1 VQSVAKHYHVAPQS
15 LASANHISVDTPLHA
30 GQVLDVPSPV
40 YYTEV
45 DDKTSD
51 KPQTPQ
57 QKTDAAAKAYQ
68 QALNDGEN
76 AAVVNQ
82 DRARFEAA
90 VQAEINGK
98 VADATQGVP
107 PEYQTPTAQLIKT
120 YGNQIAARY
129 ADKTVK
135 AVAQGTV
142 QQIDLSGQPA
152 EVVQAVLNDP
162 RVQQWIKQAA
172 ADVGKPYD
180 GVTNYANAEQQAPEA
195 AKRLMDTVKGLP
207 PQLAAAVVQQSMPTI
222 KKIAQCEMNYGG
234 QNAWASMQQVVTALG
249 DSPQAQALTAQ
260 IARAYT
266 PQIEK
271 WNGFATQSTQFA
283 VGDGASPALAIAV
296 AQNLKAEGKQDDAVA
311 LLNSATQGVKSL
323 QGKIENDLK
332 DYADLTKELNWLVKN
347 AGPNLTKAQLQKAID
362 NYIKSKGPDFQNK
375 LQDAENKIDADVRAL
390 KTDAALLDNLPP
402 DLKSA
407 APGVQATIKSVLESD
422 KTQSAIEFAA
432 SHDPGIFEGEE
443 GSEFVEVLTELGHK
457 SKDLMP
463 AVAKAYVSG
472 NVIPALSGLNPND
485 PASVA
490 RANRALDDFSAKAS
504 KLFGIPQNEV
514 DENITKLRGIVHTLQ
529 TTKNIDEA
537 VTNIHALDAVKGEL
551 GDLKESTLS
560 EGAAGVAFRS
570 VALGLSGAAFLNSA
584 GKTIDDPN
592 AQNVIGTLAYS
603 VGLAQDSAGFAASV
617 KLLDSE
623 GALGKWGLAAGVA
636 GEFTEKF
643 IGALNVAYYAVGFG
657 EDVSSGNTP
666 KAIFDAAGA
675 GGAALASFGEAV
687 GLGSWAGPVGVG
699 ITVLAAAGIALVEWK
714 DQQNEHSEA
723 AEKFYK
729 GAGIEEDAAKTLSSD
744 AVGEANNLRDSLGLS
759 AEQVQEVAEKHPE
772 LFGAPGYA
780 QSVID
785 VVKACGLKGEDAAG
799 FIDALAKDDPN
810 YVSTFF
816 NLKVAYGSNESTQP
830 LSTAANLVDY
840 VLNGRYP
847 GAKAYLQ
854 AHAPDV
860 TSADGA
866 TRRQADR
873 NYEIARSDSMVQQ
886 ESIANLLKGNSDPG
900 YQAEIIKDMADN
912 GTLDTWVQQIGRQYA
927 YNGWPEAARSA
938 IEAAQNAGVLSPG
951 QAQTYLAEL
960 G

>member
-1 VQSVAKHYHVAPQS
+1 MKAEANS
-15 LASANHISVDTPLHA
+15 LIPGFA
-30 GQVLDVPSPV
+30 GPW
-40 YYTEV
+40 T
-45 DDKTSD
+45 
-51 KPQTPQ
+51 
-57 QKTDAAAKAYQ
+57 AAEK
-68 QALNDGEN
+68 L
-76 AAVVNQ
+76 
-82 DRARFEAA
+82 
-90 VQAEINGK
+90 
-98 VADATQGVP
+98 
-107 PEYQTPTAQLIKT
+107 
-120 YGNQIAARY
+120 
-129 ADKTVK
+129 
-135 AVAQGTV
+135 
-142 QQIDLSGQPA
+142 QQIDLKGQPQ
-152 EVVQAVLNDP
+152 EVVDAVLADP

-172 ADVGKPYD
+172 ADVGKPYE
-180 GVTNYANAEQQAPEA
+180 GVSNYANAEQQAPEA
-195 AKRLMDTVKGLP
+195 AKQLMDTVKGLP

-222 KKIAQCEMNYGG
+222 QKIAQCEMIYGG
-234 QNAWASMQQVVTALG
+234 QNAYSSMQQVVTAMG
-249 DSPQAQALTAQ
+249 DSPQAQSLTTQ
-260 IARAYT
+260 IAQDYT

-296 AQNLKAEGKQDDAVA
+296 AQNLKADGRQGDAVA
-311 LLNSATQGVKSL
+311 LLNSAAQGVKSL

-332 DYADLTKELNWLVKN
+332 GYADLTKELNWLVKN
-347 AGPNLTKAQLQKAID
+347 AGPNLTQAQLQKAID

-390 KTDAALLDNLPP
+390 KTDTALLDNLPS

-443 GSEFVEVLTELGHK
+443 GSEFTQVLVELGHK

-463 AVAKAYVSG
+463 AVAKVYVSG
-472 NVIPALSGLNPND
+472 NVMPALSGLNPND

-490 RANRALDDFSAKAS
+490 RANQALDDFSAKAS
-504 KLFGIPQNEV
+504 KLFGIPQKEV
-514 DENITKLRGIVHTLQ
+514 DQNIAKLRGIVSTLQ
-529 TTKNIDEA
+529 ITKNIDEA
-537 VTNIHALDAVKGEL
+537 VTNIHALDTVRGEL

-570 VALGLSGAAFLNSA
+570 IALGLSGAALLNSA

-643 IGALNVAYYAVGFG
+643 IGALNVAYFAVGFG
-657 EDVSSGNTP
+657 QDVASGNTP
-666 KAIFDAAGA
+666 KAIFDAAGS

-699 ITVLAAAGIALVEWK
+699 VTVLAAAGIALVEWK

-723 AEKFYK
+723 AEKFYQ
-729 GAGIEEDAAKTLSSD
+729 GAGIEENAAKTLSSD

-759 AEQVQEVAEKHPE
+759 AEQVQEVAERHPE

-785 VVKACGLKGEDAAG
+785 VVKACGIHGGDVEG

-810 YVSTFF
+810 YVNTFF
-816 NLKVAYGSNESTQP
+816 NLKVAYGTSESTHP
-830 LSTAANLVDY
+830 LSTAADLVDQ
-840 VLNGRYP
+840 VLSGRYP
-847 GAKAYLQ
+847 AAKAYLQ
-854 AHAPDV
+854 THAPEV

-873 NYEIARSDSMVQQ
+873 NYELARSDSMVQQ
-886 ESIANLLKGNSDPG
+886 ESIANLLKSRVPGRGHQGHEGQRHAGCLGTADRQAVRLQRLARGCQECDPG
-900 YQAEIIKDMADN
+900 GPER
-912 GTLDTWVQQIGRQYA
+912 GRAVIQPGAGLSLATGLRTYRLA
-927 YNGWPEAARSA
+927 AGSEPMKAAR
-938 IEAAQNAGVLSPG
+938 ERGLLSG
-951 QAQTYLAEL
+951 HVVTSR
-960 G
+960 